1 LIKENAFPCRR
12 AYFVLAVLLLAGF
25 SYAAGEG
32 VHIHYDNAVD
42 LFNRQAYRSAIDEIE
57 LEVRQNPT
65 DLKSYLL
72 MGRAFLELKRYRDG
86 LESIFPA
93 MERYPDETEL
103 QNLAKELFAG
113 WEKSDAKGLDPDP
126 FYLQVARWRAGKKDY
141 DKAIEYYKK
150 YLADIPS
157 DSKVQLEYDRV
168 RVWSQENPPAGKER
182 EKIQP
187 SDYAGEP
194 VHTHYNNAV
203 DLYNHQ
209 AFLGAIAEAEK
220 EIKENPAHLKSYL
233 LVAKTYLE
241 LKKYHEGL
249 NSIIP
254 AIERFPDE
262 PESQKLLNSLLLEWE
277 KSDAKGVDLDPYY
290 LQIARGFSRQKNYP
304 KSLAYYEKYLQD
316 NPSDTRIWLEHARV
330 LSWAKQY
337 SPAISQYK
345 TYLAKFPR
353 DYDALLELTNIYY
366 WKGDNYEAMV
376 NAKKLLEHDPS
387 NITALLIIA
396 NIYEQDGKYTA
407 AEAEFEKVLAI
418 NRNNNDAIAA
428 MKRMKTRQKEA
439 DDWNNSEGLKR
450 IIKKT
455 KDYHYYLNLANALY
469 NEGQKEEAFKYYRLY
484 VEKFPDN
491 YEVRLKLARSLSWE
505 GENDEAL
512 TAYRFYLKKYPDQ
525 YLVRLEMAKIMF
537 QKDQYA
543 ETLKEL
549 DKIQARDPD
558 LIDVYVIRGNIY
570 KFSGEYKKALESYRH
585 VIKLSPFN
593 QDATQS
599 ITDIEAKFNPEVF
612 ARYSSLYSSS
622 VEFHLYGFDVGGR
635 MYFNDGWLVLTA
647 GSKQGGLL
655 QTFPDGIQYGI
666 QYKGY
671 YISAEDTVNEKWKI
685 SGQLAYEDIESY
697 TAELHLTLGTELQ
710 LSPSANLSLEY
721 SNFNG
726 VYEVNDMYALLR
738 GVSFD
743 TDNFTFN
750 LAYKISKDD
759 DFSALYSEGYYGDG
773 NTRQKVSA
781 GVMHKVYDVPDVPVI
796 RVGGEFDYLSFSK
809 PASGFTT
816 ISTTTSTTTTTD
828 PLGYVTSVT
837 STEISTVRTSYY
849 WAPMPYSEICVVGTA
864 TSKDNNSPF
873 FYFVKA
879 KICQVLEAPQMEYS
893 LEGNGTYYFSKNL
906 SAEAAMGFG
915 RAFYAGNNSVFAS
928 FLLGVRYQF
937 EN

>member
-1 LIKENAFPCRR
+1 LIKKRAFPGRR
-12 AYFVLAVLLLAGF
+12 AFILLAPLLF
-25 SYAAGEG
+25 SAFYYAAGEG

-42 LFNRQAYRSAIDEIE
+42 LFNRQAYRSAITEAEIE
-57 LEVRQNPT
+57 IKANPA
-65 DLKSYLL
+65 DLKSFLL
-72 MGRAFLELKRYRDG
+72 MGRAYLELKKYRDG
-86 LESIFPA
+86 LEAIFPG
-93 MERYPDETEL
+93 MERFPDDAEL
-103 QNLAKELFAG
+103 QILARELLAG

-126 FYLQVARWRAGKKDY
+126 FYLQVARWRSARKDY

-168 RVWSQENPPAGKER
+168 RVWSQENPVKGKEK
-182 EKIQP
+182 EIIQA

-209 AFLGAIAEAEK
+209 AYLGAIAEADK
-220 EIKENPAHLKSYL
+220 EVKENPGHLKSYL
-233 LVAKTYLE
+233 LMGRGYLE
-241 LKKYHEGL
+241 LRKYQEGL
-249 NSIIP
+249 NAIIP

-262 PESQKLLNSLLLEWE
+262 PESQKLLGELLSGWE
-277 KSDAKGVDLDPYY
+277 RSDAKGVDLDPYY

-316 NPSDTRIWLEHARV
+316 NPKDTRIWLEQARV

-337 SPAISQYK
+337 SQAIRQYK
-345 TYLAKFPR
+345 NYLERFPR

-366 WKGDNYEAMV
+366 WKGDNYEAML
-376 NAKKLLEHDPS
+376 NAKKLLSRDPN
-387 NITALLIIA
+387 NITAILIIA

-418 NRNNNDAIAA
+418 NRNNVDAKVA
-428 MKRMKTRQKEA
+428 MQRMKTRQKEA
-439 DDWNNSEGLKR
+439 DEWNNSEGLKK
-450 IIKKT
+450 IIKRT

-512 TAYRFYLKKYPDQ
+512 LAYRFYLKKYPDQ
-525 YLVRLEMAKIMF
+525 YMVRLEMAKIMF

-558 LIDVYVIRGNIY
+558 LIDVYLIRGNIY
-570 KFSGEYKKALESYRH
+570 KYSGEYKKALENYRH

-622 VEFHLYGFDVGGR
+622 VDFHLYGFDVGGR

-647 GSKQGGLL
+647 GSRQGGML
-655 QTFPDGIQYGI
+655 QTVSGT

-671 YISAEDTVNEKWKI
+671 YASAEDTLNEKWKI
-685 SGQLAYEDIESY
+685 SGELSYQDIESY
-697 TAELHLTLGTELQ
+697 TAALHISLGTEVQ
-710 LSPSANLSLEY
+710 LSPAANLSLEY

-726 VYEVNDMYALLR
+726 VYEVNDMAALLR

-743 TDNFTFN
+743 VDNFTFN

-759 DFSALYSEGYYGDG
+759 DFSALYSEGYFGDG
-773 NTRQKVSA
+773 NTRQKVA
-781 GVMHKVYDVPDVPVI
+781 GVMHKVYDVPDVPII
-796 RVGGEFDYLSFSK
+796 RAGGEFDYVSFSK

-816 ISTTTSTTTTTD
+816 VSTTVSTTTTTD
-828 PLGYVTSVT
+828 PFGTVTSVT
-837 STEISTVRTSYY
+837 SSEISTVVTSYY
-849 WAPMPYSEICVVGTA
+849 WAPRPYSELCLVGTA
-864 TSKDNNSPF
+864 TSKDSNSPF

-906 SAEAAMGFG
+906 SAEIAMGFG